1 MKALQERYLRWII
14 GVKKRKIFN
23 KREPGYLIREELQR
37 EKLRASVGIKAGNF
51 EERLERREGN
61 RITRDCRE
69 EILERVRRGRNLS
82 GWEKERLERMLC
94 GEGSRGRKFREE
106 N

>member
-14 GVKKRKIFN
+14 GVKRRRIFN
-23 KREPGYLIREELQR
+23 KRGPGYLIREELQR
-37 EKLRASVGIKAGNF
+37 EKLRVRAGIKAGNF
-51 EERLERREGN
+51 KERLEREKGN

-82 GWEKERLERMLC
+82 GWEKESLERM
-94 GEGSRGRKFREE
+94 
-106 N
+106 